1 MYSIDYYYTM
11 RLIKKILLSLLIIV
25 IIGFLIPQNLKM
37 PVAGAGPGSY
47 NPNSYWYYPWGK
59 SVTHKGVDI
68 FAKKGTPIHAATA
81 GIVMFCGDLPLGGHA
96 LIILGPKWRM
106 HYYAHLDTI
115 LTSRFSLVNHES
127 IIAKVGDS
135 GNAKGKA
142 PHLHYVVTT
151 LIPYV
156 WRIDDSPL
164 GYLKM
169 FYLNPIEFLKG

>member
-1 MYSIDYYYTM
+1 M
-11 RLIKKILLSLLIIV
+11 RILKIGVLVV
-25 IIGFLIPQNLKM
+25 ITLGLIGFLIPQHLKM
-37 PVAGAGPGSY
+37 PVAGAGPSSY

-68 FAKKGTPIHAATA
+68 FAKKGTPIHAATS

-115 LTSRFSLVNHES
+115 LTSRFSFVTPES

-135 GNAKGKA
+135 GNAKGKP
-142 PHLHYVVTT
+142 PHLHYVITT
-151 LIPYV
+151 LVPYP

-164 GYLKM
+164 GYKKV